1 MYCEKLSEQLSIVDS
16 HARIVTT
23 GATGTTS
30 TTGGV
35 IDGSTY
41 NRIIAYSVLDV
52 AKSATGVD
60 WQIQWQAASVVGMT
74 GATTFT
80 TCTGSIATPTTNTTT
95 AVSCEI
101 SGEQVQANR
110 VNEDRYVRAVITADV
125 KSAHAVG
132 MDLLVLADAKRYH
145 V

>member
-1 MYCEKLSEQLSIVDS
+1 MYCEKLSEQLSVVDS
-16 HARIVTT
+16 HTRIVTT
-23 GATGTTS
+23 GATGATS
-30 TTGGV
+30 TTGTA

-41 NRIIAYSVLDV
+41 NRIIAYSVIDL
-52 AKSATGVD
+52 AKSATGAS
-60 WQIQWQAASVVGMT
+60 WTIQWNAASVSGMT
-74 GATTFT
+74 GSTAVT
-80 TCTGSIATPTTNTTT
+80 TCTGSIATPAANATT

-110 VNEDRYVRAVITADV
+110 VNEDRYVRAVITANV
-125 KSAHAVG
+125 KSAHAIG